1 MHLFEILHDY
11 FYFAVNNSKGQI
23 SKFINWLDW
32 LQSFFFKSYKMLFE
46 LSEVQKQ
53 ESLVDNLQESRKNIQ
68 DRLIRSYSANQ
79 KHKSSLQDKFSSMI
93 K

>member
-1 MHLFEILHDY
+1 
-11 FYFAVNNSKGQI
+11 
-23 SKFINWLDW
+23 
-32 LQSFFFKSYKMLFE
+32 MLFE